1 MPDRI
6 YGLAELAE
14 AIGVSQNTLKARRLR
29 GKLPAPTEHLR
40 CGDVWQGP
48 EIEAWIAQHSS
59 GRAAQNSAVSWDS

>member
-14 AIGVSQNTLKARRLR
+14 EIGVSVNTVKAWRFR
-29 GKLPAPTEHLR
+29 GKLPVPSQCLR

-48 EIEAWIAQHSS
+48 EIEKWIAQHSS
-59 GRAAQNSAVSWDS
+59 GRASQNSAANRTS

>member
-29 GKLPAPTEHLR
+29 GKLPAPTAHLR

-48 EIEAWIAQHSS
+48 EIETWIAEHSS
-59 GRAAQNSAVSWDS
+59 RNGPPN